1 LSVSTR
7 DRLERL
13 TKPFQPDASSR
24 RLLAA
29 AEAAAP
35 FAETVIAEVCEASPG
50 DRMHKLIL
58 VETGQLDV
66 EGTSGG
72 WLIVPGHLIFV
83 PADRAFR
90 IRSAP
95 GTTLRVAH
103 LDPADATWI
112 HHGCWTAAA
121 TPLARE
127 MLLQGTSWSPADV
140 AGGGTARLFFR
151 TLSGLCGQW
160 FTNPRMLWLPA
171 VRSEPLRRAV
181 LHLRDHLDDAPL
193 DDVAAAA
200 GLSGRTLQRHCQA
213 ELGLLWRDLVR
224 EARMMRALE
233 LLVARRAPVGDV
245 ARQVGFATGAAFTT
259 AFAKRFGLTPTDYV
273 ARRCAAS
280 WFSSRERSQGQAE
293 DSDETILPS

>member
-1 LSVSTR
+1 MSRIDKFRKRFLLSVSTR
-7 DRLERL
+7 DRLERV
-13 TKPFQPDASSR
+13 TKPFQPDASAR
-24 RLLAA
+24 RLLEVAGVA
-29 AEAAAP
+29 GP
-35 FAETVIAEVCEASPG
+35 YAETVTADLCEASLG

-58 VETGQLDV
+58 VERGQLDV

-83 PADRAFR
+83 PADRPFR
-90 IRSAP
+90 VRSAP
-95 GTTLRVAH
+95 DTTLRVAH
-103 LDPADATWI
+103 LDPSDATWI
-112 HHGCWTAAA
+112 HHGCWTTAA

-127 MLLQGTSWSPADV
+127 MILQATHWSPAEV
-140 AGGGTARLFFR
+140 AAGGTARLFFR
-151 TLSGLCGQW
+151 TLFGLCAQW

-171 VRSEPLRRAV
+171 VQSEPLRRAV

-193 DDVAAAA
+193 DDVATAA
-200 GLSGRTLQRHCQA
+200 GLSGRTLQRHCRA

-233 LLVARRAPVGDV
+233 LLAARRAPVGDV

-280 WFSSRERSQGQAE
+280 WS
-293 DSDETILPS
+293 